1 MKVLILS
8 PYPEKLLDIL
18 EIHNDKFLLKQE
30 KVDLIFI
37 KKNKIEFIVSYGYR
51 YKINKEILDHLPG
64 KVINLHISYL
74 PFSRGA
80 HPVFWSIVENS
91 VTGVSIHLVDE
102 NYDTG
107 NILFQKEVGYKL
119 DEDTFLSIYRKM
131 KDEIEKLFCINWKY
145 LRSAQNMG
153 WPQQGESTYHEKYEI
168 EEMKKY
174 MPKMWETSIKDF
186 FDLRNKNKYIQK

>member
-18 EIHNDKFLLKQE
+18 EIYKDKFLLNQE
-30 KVDLIFI
+30 KVDLSFI

-51 YKINKEILDHLPG
+51 HKITKEILEHLPG

-74 PFSRGA
+74 PFARGA

-91 VTGVSIHLVDE
+91 ITGVSIHLVDE

-107 NILFQKEVGYKL
+107 NILFQKEVYYSL
-119 DEDTFLSIYRKM
+119 DKDTFLSIYRKM

-145 LRSAQNMG
+145 LRIAQNMG
-153 WPQQGESTYHEKYEI
+153 WSQQGESTYHEKSEI

-174 MPKMWETSIKDF
+174 MPKMWETPIKDF
-186 FDLRNKNKYIQK
+186 FDLRNKK